1 MAILSIQSSVIF
13 GYVGNSIAAP
23 VLQTLGHD
31 VWRIDTVNFS
41 NHPGYENFTGSVKGP
56 KQLNNEIK
64 GLCDLGILPDCEVIL
79 SGYLG
84 EVDTATSLLETINL
98 VKKQNKAVLYILDPV
113 IGDDDQIYVKDGLV
127 EVFKNQL
134 LPKADIII
142 PNRSELGWLS
152 GIKILD
158 LSTLKIA
165 AMNLIKRGPKIVIVT
180 GVLDAENI
188 LNYAFSNDGIW
199 MTSVSKIK
207 QNFSGTGDLF
217 SSLFTSAFL
226 KSKDLSN
233 ALAFATE
240 GCETVLRAT
249 CEQNSKELSL
259 VSTLSSLST
268 IKTNGSAKLIF

>member
-41 NHPGYENFTGSVKGP
+41 NHPGYGNFTGSVKEP
-56 KQLNNEIK
+56 EQLNNEIK
-64 GLCDLGILPDCEVIL
+64 GLCELGILPDCEVIL

-84 EVDTATSLLETINL
+84 EVKTATSLLEIINL
-98 VKKQNKAVLYILDPV
+98 VKKQNKAALYVLDPV

-127 EVFKNQL
+127 KVFKNKL

-152 GIKILD
+152 GIKIRD
-158 LSTLKIA
+158 LSTLKLA
-165 AMNLIKRGPKIVIVT
+165 AMNLIKRGPKSVIVT
-180 GVLDAENI
+180 GVVDAENI

-199 MTSVSKIK
+199 MTSASRIK
-207 QNFSGTGDLF
+207 QKFSGTGDLF

-226 KSKDLSN
+226 KSRDLSN

-249 CEQNSKELSL
+249 FEQNSKELSL

-268 IKTNGSAKLIF
+268 IKTNGSAKLIL

>member
-41 NHPGYENFTGSVKGP
+41 NHPGYGKFTGAVKELE
-56 KQLNNEIK
+56 QLDNEIK
-64 GLCDLGILPDCEVIL
+64 GICDLGILPNCEVIL

-84 EVDTATSLLETINL
+84 EIDTAASVLKTVNL
-98 VKKQNKAVLYILDPV
+98 VKKQNKAALYVLDPV
-113 IGDDDQIYVKDGLV
+113 IGDDDQIYVKEGLV
-127 EVFKNQL
+127 EVFKNKL
-134 LPKADIII
+134 LPKADVII

-152 GIKILD
+152 DIKIRD

-165 AMNLIKRGPKIVIVT
+165 AMNIIKRGPKNVIVT

-199 MTSVSKIK
+199 MTSVSRIK
-207 QNFSGTGDLF
+207 QKFSGTGDLF

-226 KSKDLSN
+226 ETNNLSN

-240 GCETVLRAT
+240 GCETVLKAT
-249 CEQNSKELSL
+249 CERN
-259 VSTLSSLST
+259 
-268 IKTNGSAKLIF
+268 

>member
-41 NHPGYENFTGSVKGP
+41 NHPGYGKFTGAVKELE
-56 KQLNNEIK
+56 QLDNEIK
-64 GLCDLGILPDCEVIL
+64 GICDLGILPNCEVIL

-84 EVDTATSLLETINL
+84 EIDTAASVLKTVNL
-98 VKKQNKAVLYILDPV
+98 VKKQNKAALYVLDPV
-113 IGDDDQIYVKDGLV
+113 IGDDDQIYVNESLV
-127 EVFKNQL
+127 EVFKNKL
-134 LPKADIII
+134 LPKADVII

-152 GIKILD
+152 DIKIHD

-165 AMNLIKRGPKIVIVT
+165 AMNIIKRGPKNVIVT

-199 MTSVSKIK
+199 MTSVSRIK
-207 QNFSGTGDLF
+207 QKFSGTGDLF

-226 KSKDLSN
+226 ETNNLSN

-249 CEQNSKELSL
+249 CERNSKELSL
-259 VSTLSSLST
+259 ISTLSNLST
-268 IKTNGSAKLIF
+268 IKTNGSAKLIL

>member
-1 MAILSIQSSVIF
+1 VAILSIQSSVIF

-41 NHPGYENFTGSVKGP
+41 NHPGYGNFTGSVKGP

-64 GLCDLGILPDCEVIL
+64 GICDLGILPDCEVIL

-84 EVDTATSLLETINL
+84 EVDTATCLLETINL

-127 EVFKNQL
+127 EVFKNKL
-134 LPKADIII
+134 LPKADIVI

-259 VSTLSSLST
+259 VSTLSSLSA
-268 IKTNGSAKLIF
+268 IKTNGSAKLIL